1 MSMPDLRI
9 SAVLLAAGLSTR
21 MGQQKAL
28 LPWQGRTLLESQIAA
43 LLDAGASE
51 VVVVLGYHA
60 ERLRPLAE
68 AFPKTKTA
76 LNLRYKTGRSSSV
89 RAGMRRIDPASEAI
103 LVLSVDQPRRPN
115 TMRMVI
121 TAHAEGRSLITYP
134 SYQGKGGHPIVFA
147 ARLLPELLR
156 VRESRQGLR
165 EVVERHHADVRKVE
179 VDDPQVVVDMNLPE
193 DYQKA
198 VA

>member
-1 MSMPDLRI
+1 MPDLRI
-9 SAVLLAAGLSTR
+9 SAVLLAAGLSSR

-43 LLDAGASE
+43 LLDAGVSE

-60 ERLRPLAE
+60 ERLRSLAE
-68 AFPKTKTA
+68 AFPKTTTA

-89 RAGMRRIDPASEAI
+89 RAGMRFVDPSAEAI
-103 LVLSVDQPRRPN
+103 LVLSVDQPRRAD
-115 TMRMVI
+115 TMHRVI
-121 TAHAEGRSLITYP
+121 AAHAKGRSLITYP

-147 ARLLPELLR
+147 IRLLPELLR

-165 EVVERHHADVRKVE
+165 EVVERHRTEVRKME
-179 VDDPQVVVDMNLPE
+179 LDDPDVLLDLNQPE
-193 DYQKA
+193 DYQRA
-198 VA
+198 II